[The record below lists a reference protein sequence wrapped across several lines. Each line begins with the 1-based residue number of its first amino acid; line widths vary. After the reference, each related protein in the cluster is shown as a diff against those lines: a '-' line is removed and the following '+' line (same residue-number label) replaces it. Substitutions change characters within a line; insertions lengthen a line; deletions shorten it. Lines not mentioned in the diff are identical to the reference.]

1 MRGAAARE
9 ADVET
14 LEEPAI
20 KSPPEPVAKPAGE
33 GAPLRQSPQRFINR
47 ELSWLQFNR
56 RVLEEAE
63 NRSHPL
69 LEQLRFLSISANNLD
84 EFFMVRVA
92 GLVGQVRSGVATR
105 SQDGLTPAEQLARIG
120 VAVSDL
126 ASDQQRRWRELKDD
140 LLHEGIVL
148 VEAATLT
155 KPEITWL
162 EDHFLQLRL
171 PGADAARDRSGAPV
185 PVHPEPRLLD
195 RAAARPQGRG
205 QGEDRGQDPQG
216 AHPPAFEDRAVHPPA
231 RFRRDR
237 RCPLHRP
244 RAGDRAVHRASF
256 PRLHPERAGRLPGHP
271 RLATSRSRKRPRI
284 SCASSRRR

>member
-1 MRGAAARE
+1 MVRGTAVRE
-9 ADVET
+9 AD
-14 LEEPAI
+14 LEPQELPPAKAEPGTT
-20 KSPPEPVAKPAGE
+20 AKAGE
-33 GAPLRQSPQRFINR
+33 GAALRQSPQRFINR

-92 GLVGQVRSGVATR
+92 GLVGQVRSGVATL

-148 VEAATLT
+148 VGSDPDEA
-155 KPEITWL
+155 
-162 EDHFLQLRL
+162 
-171 PGADAARDRSGAPV
+171 
-185 PVHPEPRLLD
+185 
-195 RAAARPQGRG
+195 
-205 QGEDRGQDPQG
+205 
-216 AHPPAFEDRAVHPPA
+216 
-231 RFRRDR
+231 
-237 RCPLHRP
+237 
-244 RAGDRAVHRASF
+244 
-256 PRLHPERAGRLPGHP
+256 
-271 RLATSRSRKRPRI
+271 
-284 SCASSRRR
+284 